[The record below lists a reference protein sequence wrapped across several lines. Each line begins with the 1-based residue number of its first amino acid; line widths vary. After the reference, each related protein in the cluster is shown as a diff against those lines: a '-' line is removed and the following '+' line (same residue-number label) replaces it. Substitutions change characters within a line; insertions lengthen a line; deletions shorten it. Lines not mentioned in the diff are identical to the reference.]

1 MKNADPLV
9 SIIIP
14 VFNRFDLAFRAIN
27 SVLSQTHTNWEL
39 FIIDDCSESV
49 FELGEYI
56 VKQIDARPIKVFRN
70 ETNLGPGRSRQKGLN
85 NASGEYVCFLDSDD
99 YYHNEFLTKS
109 IDTHKINPD
118 IFATYTTAIY
128 LDSQKVRHRSD
139 ISFDEIVPTILTGSR
154 PWPTCG
160 LLWKN
165 QGLPEWRNLRTNQ
178 DYWFELDCAMINNK
192 IKHIPETLVFVDKNT
207 SYNTNDLVAEN
218 QRLINRNIIFQYAL
232 INHNKFVNVNSSST
246 NIRNAAIKR
255 LLYSTGKIIK
265 YGNSYIIWENTILIL
280 RHNFLLGCVSL
291 FALFTSFIPQSRFL
305 GDWIINRSLK
315 LFSYEQ

>member
-49 FELGEYI
+49 FKLGEDI
-56 VKQIDARPIKVFRN
+56 IKQMDARPIKVFRN
-70 ETNLGPGRSRQKGLN
+70 ETNQGPGRSRQTGLN
-85 NASGEYVCFLDSDD
+85 NARGEYVCFLDSDD
-99 YYHNEFLTKS
+99 YYHPDFLIKS
-109 IDTHKINPD
+109 VKIHQVNLD
-118 IFATYTTAIY
+118 IFATYTTAVY
-128 LDSQKVRHRSD
+128 LDTQKVRHRSD
-139 ISFDEIVPTILTGSR
+139 ISFDEIVPTILTDSR

-192 IKHIPETLVFVDKNT
+192 IKHIPEILVFVDKNT
-207 SYNTNDLVAEN
+207 SYNTNDLVLEN
-218 QRLINRNIIFQYAL
+218 QRLINRNIIFQFAL
-232 INHNKFVNVNSSST
+232 KNYHKFVEVKSTSSV
-246 NIRNAAIKR
+246 IRKAAIKR

-265 YGNSYIIWENTILIL
+265 YGNSYIIWDNTKLIL
-280 RHNFLLGCVSL
+280 RFNLLLGFISL
-291 FALFTSFIPQSRFL
+291 FTLFISFIPQSRIL
-305 GDWIINRSLK
+305 GAWIINRSLK